1 MGERVSS
8 HACARV
14 ARLLSGH
21 TKLERNLAGDL
32 LDARAEWN
40 EAIEAIKL
48 LVERAAHI
56 IGTHPTWTNE
66 NTNTGVV
73 EAALGYLER
82 FMSDAARAAEGDG
95 DGESRLE
102 RIRRLI
108 EEQYIECPTGCGASF
123 EELLCYELHD
133 GGLTFRALAQKWN
146 IGLPTLGSLIADHCE
161 RL

>member
-1 MGERVSS
+1 MPERMNGERLCYLASM
-8 HACARV
+8 ARWTEV
-14 ARLLSGH
+14 KEMAL
-21 TKLERNLAGDL
+21 DL
-32 LDARAEWN
+32 LDARRERD
-40 EAIEAIKL
+40 EAHETIAWITGTDD
-48 LVERAAHI
+48 VESVIAGAM
-56 IGTHPTWTNE
+56 
-66 NTNTGVV
+66 
-73 EAALGYLER
+73 AAL
-82 FMSDAARAAEGDG
+82 AAKGGG

>member
-1 MGERVSS
+1 M
-8 HACARV
+8 
-14 ARLLSGH
+14 
-21 TKLERNLAGDL
+21 
-32 LDARAEWN
+32 AEGPRPFATRKASIAAWN
-40 EAIEAIKL
+40 
-48 LVERAAHI
+48 RH
-56 IGTHPTWTNE
+56 
-66 NTNTGVV
+66 
-73 EAALGYLER
+73 
-82 FMSDAARAAEGDG
+82 AAEGGG

-146 IGLPTLGSLIADHCE
+146 IGLPTLGSLIADHCK